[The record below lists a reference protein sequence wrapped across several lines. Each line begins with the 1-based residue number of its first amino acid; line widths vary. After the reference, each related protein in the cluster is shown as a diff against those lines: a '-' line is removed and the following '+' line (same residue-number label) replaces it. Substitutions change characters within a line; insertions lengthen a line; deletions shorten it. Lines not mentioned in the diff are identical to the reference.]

1 MLNSYRFLA
10 EVYDSLMYD
19 SDGEKWASYISEL
32 LKKDG
37 ILPPARIL
45 ETACGTGRITLPLVR
60 AGYDLVALD
69 TSEEMLQTAQDKLR
83 ENALSAHFVCADMRD
98 FSMPRPVSAIV
109 SACDGL
115 NYLAEEGDAL
125 KFFALCAA
133 NLIPG
138 GMLLFDIS
146 SYKKLTQTIGNNVF
160 YDDGDVVTCLWRN
173 QISGDLLHMDL
184 TLFVREDKLYR
195 RMDEEHVQR
204 AYRTE
209 EIMQMLKSAGFSHM
223 KSLSFLTTDEA
234 TEEDERI
241 QFVAVR

>member
-1 MLNSYRFLA
+1 MDSYRFLA

-19 SDGEKWASYISEL
+19 SDGEKWASYLCGL
-32 LKKDG
+32 LKKG
-37 ILPPARIL
+37 GVLPPARIL
-45 ETACGTGRITLPLVR
+45 ETACGTGRITLPLTR
-60 AGYDLVALD
+60 AGYDVVALD
-69 TSEEMLQTAQDKLR
+69 TSEEMLQSAQEKLR

-98 FSMPRPVSAIV
+98 FSMPKPVSAIV

-115 NYLAEEGDAL
+115 NYLAEEGDAVQ
-125 KFFALCAA
+125 FFAICAA
-133 NLIPG
+133 NLVPG

-146 SYKKLTQTIGNNVF
+146 SYKKLTETIGNNVF

-209 EIMQMLKSAGFSHM
+209 DVVQMLRETGFSHIQ
-223 KSLSFLTTDEA
+223 SLSFLTADEA

>member
-19 SDGEKWASYISEL
+19 SDGEKWSAYICEL
-32 LKKDG
+32 LGKGG

-60 AGYDLVALD
+60 AGYDVVALD
-69 TSEEMLQTAQDKLR
+69 TAEEMLQTAQDKLR

-98 FSMPRPVSAIV
+98 FSMTKPVSAIV

-138 GMLLFDIS
+138 GILLFDIS

-195 RMDEEHVQR
+195 RMDEEHLQR

-209 EIMQMLKSAGFSHM
+209 EVIQMLKNTGFSHIQC
-223 KSLSFLTTDEA
+223 LSFLKTEEA